1 VVGLSAAVIWHD
13 VECGAYAADL
23 PLWRE
28 LAERAGGPVLELGAG
43 TGRVALDL
51 AARGHQVTA
60 LDVDAELLAEL
71 AARAERAGVAV
82 ETVVADAR
90 EAHRERAAPPL
101 GRGPA
106 PQAAAQRGPQ
116 GRSAAPPAVPARSE
130 PERRFALVVAPMQLL
145 QIVGGPAGR
154 AAVLRGVA
162 RALRPG
168 GLFAAAVAALDD
180 AVAPENAEPP
190 LPDVGER
197 DGWVYSSLPL
207 DVRPESGGV
216 AVERLRQVVSP
227 EGRLSEERH
236 TQRLEELTPDQ
247 LEREASEAGLE
258 PEARHEIAST
268 PDHVGSEVVVC
279 RR

>member
-1 VVGLSAAVIWHD
+1 VTRAARSRPRGATPAVMWHD
-13 VECGAYAADL
+13 VECGAYTADL
-23 PLWRE
+23 PVWRA

-51 AARGHQVTA
+51 AARGHAVTA
-60 LDVDAELLAEL
+60 FDSDAELLDEL
-71 AARAERAGVAV
+71 AARAERARLAV

-90 EAHRERAAPPL
+90 HLPAEAPNGSRRL
-101 GRGPA
+101 GA
-106 PQAAAQRGPQ
+106 
-116 GRSAAPPAVPARSE
+116 SAVPAAG
-130 PERRFALVVAPMQLL
+130 FALVIAPMQFL
-145 QIVGGPAGR
+145 QIVGGPAAR

-162 RALRPG
+162 EALRPG
-168 GLFAAAVAALDD
+168 GLFATALAALDD
-180 AVAPENAEPP
+180 AVPPAEAEPP

-207 DVRPESGGV
+207 DVRPEPGGV

-227 EGRLSEERH
+227 QGSLTEERH
-236 TQRLEELTPDQ
+236 TQVLESLSAEQ
-247 LEREASEAGLE
+247 LEAEAAAAGLH
-258 PEARHEIAST
+258 PEARHAIAPT